1 MDVQKATHEIR
12 LRQWTG
18 IIKECRGS
26 GKSVKS
32 WCKENGI
39 SEKSYFY
46 WQRRAREAAC
56 QELTAYQEKQVTKAE
71 PGGTSVPVLAECR
84 ISEGNH
90 ASGAAVTIQLNGAIV
105 EIHHGA
111 EASVIES
118 ILHALRAPC

>member
-12 LRQWTG
+12 LQQWIS
-18 IIKECRGS
+18 IIKECRSS

-32 WCKENGI
+32 WCEEKGI

-56 QELTAYQEKQVTKAE
+56 QELTAYQEKQVTKTE
-71 PGGTSVPVLAECR
+71 PSSTSTPVFAECR
-84 ISEGNH
+84 IPEENH
-90 ASGAAVTIQLNGAIV
+90 ASEAAVTIHLNGAVV

-111 EASVIES
+111 EASVVER